1 MTSTIEISLYP
12 LRDDYPEHVIR
23 FLDKLKALPAVEIN
37 TNGMSTII
45 IGEYGAL
52 WKQLGD
58 LMEEELASGYSLFV
72 MKIAPGR
79 REYLSDASATLS
91 NREMESE
98 K

>member
-12 LRDDYPEHVIR
+12 LRDDYPSHVLS
-23 FLDKLKALPAVEIN
+23 FLAKLKAIPDVEIN

-45 IGEYGAL
+45 IGEYHSL
-52 WKQLGD
+52 WRQLGE

-72 MKIAPGR
+72 MKVAPGR
-79 REYLSDASATLS
+79 REYLS
-91 NREMESE
+91 E

>member
-12 LRDDYPEHVIR
+12 LRDDYPSHVLR
-23 FLDKLKALPAVEIN
+23 FLTRLKGMPDVEIT

-45 IGEYGAL
+45 IGEYRSL
-52 WKQLGD
+52 WKHLGE

-72 MKIAPGR
+72 MKVAPGR
-79 REYLSDASATLS
+79 REYLS
-91 NREMESE
+91 E